1 MINKMELSNMA
12 SILRKK
18 LGEDESSPID
28 VFQLVQKIENLTL
41 IFFPMG
47 KNISGVCYKGN
58 KSNVIAI
65 NSGMSIGRQR
75 FSLAHEL
82 YHLFFDKEQLSSV
95 SYIQIGKGDE
105 KEKKADQFA
114 AYFVPQSSLYSLV
127 EEIKRNNNRKV
138 LNKEDVIRIEQYYG
152 VSHKAMIYRLLEE
165 GYIGYND
172 TKKMESGVVETAAR
186 LGYDTT
192 LYYPTSE
199 TKNKL
204 VLGHYIALS
213 EYLLEKEF
221 ISQGKYEELLLA
233 AFRDDIVYGFEGEDG
248 VVLD

>member
-1 MINKMELSNMA
+1 
-12 SILRKK
+12 
-18 LGEDESSPID
+18 
-28 VFQLVQKIENLTL
+28 
-41 IFFPMG
+41 
-47 KNISGVCYKGN
+47 
-58 KSNVIAI
+58 
-65 NSGMSIGRQR
+65 
-75 FSLAHEL
+75 
-82 YHLFFDKEQLSSV
+82 
-95 SYIQIGKGDE
+95 
-105 KEKKADQFA
+105 
-114 AYFVPQSSLYSLV
+114 
-127 EEIKRNNNRKV
+127 
-138 LNKEDVIRIEQYYG
+138 
-152 VSHKAMIYRLLEE
+152 MIYRLLEE